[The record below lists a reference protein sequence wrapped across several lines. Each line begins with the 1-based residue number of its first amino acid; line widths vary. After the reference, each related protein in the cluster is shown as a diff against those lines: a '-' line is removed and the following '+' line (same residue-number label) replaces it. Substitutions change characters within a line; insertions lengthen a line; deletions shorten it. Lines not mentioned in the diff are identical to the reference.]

1 MGIINYS
8 EQLKFTG
15 KGYLDA
21 KMMPVENVSDLKN
34 ISITQRFE
42 GLTVTVLR
50 DENGNT
56 NPQEYW
62 LIGGVTNSCW
72 IPKTVSGNNSDL
84 KLALENGFL
93 KLMDGN
99 EQLGDEINLNDFFPS
114 QPDEPGDFNDMYI
127 SSVDYVYL
135 DDNNKQGVFLC
146 FTYSDDTKKYLDMSQ
161 FLSKTYE
168 SGDGIAFDE
177 TERKFSID
185 LKNSER
191 FLVVDASGLGTNE
204 TVLWAAADEKYDA
217 KNAAKNALE
226 SSKIYADS
234 LNTTMSARVKTLEE
248 IDYSVYAKNNDVYS
262 KEASNSTFVKVD
274 NFNEFSQ
281 ELETKLDGIVEG
293 AQANVIESV
302 TINGVDA
309 TIEGKNAS
317 VKVEADD
324 IELGTSIKNGEED
337 KYAANTKLSAVLQG
351 IQDSIRGAIA
361 GGVNSVSAGDTAI
374 TVNSA
379 DVNNPVISL
388 NVEKSTET
396 TVADGHIEIIKSNE
410 GIYAAMYYGGDDAE

>member
-8 EQLKFTG
+8 DQLKFTG

-42 GLTVTVLR
+42 GLTVTVLK

-56 NPQEYW
+56 NPQDYW

-127 SSVDYVYL
+127 SSVDYTYL

-146 FTYSDDTKKYLDMSQ
+146 FTYSDNTKKYLDMSQ

-168 SGDGIAFDE
+168 PGDGIVIE
-177 TERKFSID
+177 NNIISID
-185 LKNSER
+185 NA
-191 FLVVDASGLGTNE
+191 VLG
-204 TVLWAAADEKYDA
+204 
-217 KNAAKNALE
+217 
-226 SSKIYADS
+226 KIQ
-234 LNTTMSARVKTLEE
+234 TLEE
-248 IDYSVYAKNNDVYS
+248 SIENEKNVRETSINEIKNRVETLFETVNKNTEAIESNKTEINTLKERVDALSSAAEGSTPDGETIGITDDEKKALYVKVLAKDGNIL
-262 KEASNSTFVKVD
+262 KVD
-274 NFNEFSQ
+274 NHDGEKGLYASIPVFFEDE
-281 ELETKLDGIVEG
+281 EL
-293 AQANVIESV
+293 
-302 TINGVDA
+302 
-309 TIEGKNAS
+309 
-317 VKVEADD
+317 
-324 IELGTSIKNGEED
+324 
-337 KYAANTKLSAVLQG
+337 
-351 IQDSIRGAIA
+351 
-361 GGVNSVSAGDTAI
+361 
-374 TVNSA
+374 
-379 DVNNPVISL
+379 
-388 NVEKSTET
+388 
-396 TVADGHIEIIKSNE
+396 
-410 GIYAAMYYGGDDAE
+410 